1 MAGPIRIAILANGRQ
16 ARREVELTTGSLGGL
31 GSVSKKVALGGFGLL
46 TAGALALGKS
56 VVGTE
61 KTFSTSMRT
70 LQAATNAPAE
80 EMKRLNALAI
90 KLGAD
95 TSFSANEAA
104 DAMLELGRSGLST
117 SKIIAAV
124 PQVMNLAA
132 TEGIDLAQAAGIVTS
147 SLSQFQLEAS
157 KSSTVVNALAG
168 ASNASRSS
176 VASLGESLKLVGS
189 AGSGIGLSV
198 NETAAALAALSDAGL
213 DGSIAGTSLAAVFN
227 RLIPQTEKAGT
238 AMYDLGL
245 NFVKSNGD
253 FVDIVQIAGRLQTAL
268 KKVRGEANRKAKI
281 SAIFGNDAS
290 TIAAVNALVS
300 KGADGLRGYLKAT
313 KDQNAAQKL
322 AAARLDGTEGAL
334 ERFSGAM
341 ETARLRL
348 GQELAPLVVE
358 SADALGDKLV
368 PAMETGIRA
377 GKDLGKALGPAAS
390 EIAEALGHLSGEGDG
405 VGRMFDDVLIPA
417 VRTASEVIGGLVDFI
432 DDLPGPVKDVG
443 LQVGIAA
450 LVFPRLAAGVTT
462 ATGAITLNIAKL
474 QQLRAEM
481 TYTATR
487 AQLTGA
493 AMSRMG
499 TLAKSAAGIGG
510 FALLTQSA
518 TEANGALVALERAAG
533 GALAGF
539 SVGGPVGAAIGGVI
553 GLGSAFSGLQTSIAD
568 ALLGESEWN
577 QSSAHVEA
585 IAKAR
590 ADAVAG
596 YAGSIDRLRASLN
609 QFNGAVTA
617 ETRVKALDELERQL
631 PGITAEME
639 RLGISQRTLAKAATG
654 NADALAKVNS
664 VYNATDGP
672 LKKYKFNQ
680 DQIGDALDN
689 VGMKVG
695 KVSKDL
701 RDQARVTQDLTSL
714 QGKIPKAIYTKI
726 EATGIEPTTRGVADV
741 AAKYKLLDRKQIT
754 ALIKA
759 SGAETTVKQVER
771 VIRSARDA
779 NANLAKVGKVNPN
792 PQLGKKFK
800 LDLDSLFSLAKP
812 RITGLNNTLLNQTG
826 NVKPNIVHG
835 PFGRGVSGDL
845 SALIAITRNKGN
857 GVGDNLGKGMYGG
870 MGPWISPIAE
880 RARSMVAGAVA
891 AANAAA
897 AIRSPSR
904 KTAYTGDM
912 LGAGLA
918 LGLRRS
924 APKAKASGKALVL
937 AVLAGVTGGS
947 AGVDK
952 ALAKITAQI
961 EKSVTGK
968 KQAQVE
974 RALLRRYAAQYAAL
988 RKNGKAQDAVNAK
1001 LEKAR
1006 DRLKELQDQYRDYAR
1021 SIRDSLIA
1029 TGDVTQLGRQEDGTV
1044 SLKSLL
1050 DELRTKVNN
1059 SKRFAVLL
1067 QQLATKGLSKTAIQ
1081 QMLDAGPESALAT
1094 AEAIATGGAEA
1105 IKEINALQASLAA
1118 TGTTLGDAMAKRYYG
1133 AGVAAAKGL
1142 VKGLE
1147 AEAKK
1152 LDAAGVRMANV
1163 LVAAVKKALGIRSP
1177 SRVFTGIGDN
1187 VIRGLD
1193 IGVDQTYVRR
1203 TGALAAASLQ
1213 KGFGTPA
1220 LDAFTTSRTAAEP
1233 PVIRVQVQLTAEMIS
1248 AAQRGKAIML
1258 DIEAARGQA
1267 ARTSAVVGS

>member
-46 TAGALALGKS
+46 TAGAVALGKS

-80 EMKRLNALAI
+80 EMKQLNALAI

-348 GQELAPLVVE
+348 GQELAPLVVK

-499 TLAKSAAGIGG
+499 AMAKSAAGIGG
-510 FALLTQSA
+510 FALLTVGAQQSN
-518 TEANGALVALERAAG
+518 EAVKALAMTAG
-533 GALAGF
+533 GAAVGF
-539 SVGGPVGAAIGGVI
+539 SLAGPVGAAVGGLAGLMI
-553 GLGSAFSGLQTSIAD
+553 GLSDGTNRAEIAARKSTTTWGTYASTLDDVTGATTAATKSMVIQELQQNGLLT
-568 ALLGESEWN
+568 
-577 QSSAHVEA
+577 
-585 IAKAR
+585 KAR
-590 ADAVAG
+590 D
-596 YAGSIDRLRASLN
+596 
-609 QFNGAVTA
+609 
-617 ETRVKALDELERQL
+617 
-631 PGITAEME
+631 
-639 RLGISQRTLAKAATG
+639 LGISQATLVNGVLGQAKASG
-654 NADALAKVNS
+654 QLS
-664 VYNATDGP
+664 
-672 LKKYKFNQ
+672 
-680 DQIGDALDN
+680 
-689 VGMKVG
+689 
-695 KVSKDL
+695 
-701 RDQARVTQDLTSL
+701 
-714 QGKIPKAIYTKI
+714 KAIKDEEASIRAAGKAYMEKYDTTAKRQTDEAKAVFESIKARFANLDAIKAEVGEVKKATKSDRERLLLLQNFPDVAITKI
-726 EATGIEPTTRGVADV
+726 QTPGAVDSKRELAELAAT
-741 AAKYKLLDRKQIT
+741 YKLTPKQIQT
-754 ALIKA
+754 VIRMNGIKA
-759 SGAETTVKQVER
+759 SKAE
-771 VIRSARDA
+771 IIG
-779 NANLAKVGKVNPN
+779 LAKQIVA
-792 PQLGKKFK
+792 
-800 LDLDSLFSLAKP
+800 S
-812 RITGLNNTLLNQTG
+812 G
-826 NVKPNIVHG
+826 NVKPGDAWSKAFGEDLRKTQDRARTGLGLLDGTLSKIGNNAKPNIAQG

-912 LGAGLA
+912 LGAGLS

-968 KQAQVE
+968 KQAQIE

>member
-46 TAGALALGKS
+46 TAGAVALGKS

-80 EMKRLNALAI
+80 EMKQLNALAI

-348 GQELAPLVVE
+348 GQELAPLVVK

-493 AMSRMG
+493 ATSRMG
-499 TLAKSAAGIGG
+499 AMAKSAAGIGG
-510 FALLTQSA
+510 FALLTSGAQSSNA
-518 TEANGALVALERAAG
+518 ALNTLSKVAG
-533 GALAGF
+533 PALLGF
-539 SVGGPVGAAIGGVI
+539 SLGGPWGAAIGAGAGALYGLATAASSSGEAAKRSMTTWQTYASTLNSVTGATTEATKAMVIQELQQLDLLSAAGNLGVSRDTLVA
-553 GLGSAFSGLQTSIAD
+553 GVLGEGKARGDLAAAMDREKQALEKLKATDWSKLSDEQNAALSAELLKRQKNLELLEDEVGEVRRSSNAKREEI
-568 ALLGESEWN
+568 ALLKGIPESVVTRI
-577 QSSAHVEA
+577 QTP
-585 IAKAR
+585 
-590 ADAVAG
+590 
-596 YAGSIDRLRASLN
+596 
-609 QFNGAVTA
+609 GAVDSAA
-617 ETRVKALDELERQL
+617 EIAN
-631 PGITAEME
+631 
-639 RLGISQRTLAKAATG
+639 LAAQFK
-654 NADALAKVNS
+654 
-664 VYNATDGP
+664 
-672 LKKYKFNQ
+672 
-680 DQIGDALDN
+680 
-689 VGMKVG
+689 
-695 KVSKDL
+695 
-701 RDQARVTQDLTSL
+701 LT
-714 QGKIPKAIYTKI
+714 P
-726 EATGIEPTTRGVADV
+726 
-741 AAKYKLLDRKQIT
+741 KQIRT
-754 ALIKA
+754 VIQM
-759 SGAETTVKQVER
+759 SGVSTSVKQVQTIKGELQKAGKVKIDDAWAKAFGEDLRKTRER
-771 VIRSARDA
+771 ARTGLGLLDGT
-779 NANLAKVGKVNPN
+779 LSKVG
-792 PQLGKKFK
+792 
-800 LDLDSLFSLAKP
+800 
-812 RITGLNNTLLNQTG
+812 NNA
-826 NVKPNIVHG
+826 KPNIVHG

-1067 QQLATKGLSKTAIQ
+1067 QQLATKGLSKTSIQ

-1147 AEAKK
+1147 AEAKR

-1220 LDAFTTSRTAAEP
+1220 LDAFTTGRTAAEP